1 MLVGLETGKQIKNRE
16 QMSQIL
22 KVLVPVMLTCFCM
35 LMTGLMGFCV
45 EHQIG
50 FYWSLI
56 IMLWGTVLVFS
67 GMFPYYINPHL
78 PMLLG
83 WAVWIS
89 VQSDYKLSR
98 STSYVAL
105 LIPNKF
111 WLHAPLVIAPLLA
124 LVATRK
130 LQVLLLAIAEILY
143 LALIPKVGDV
153 DEKIMVLQTTLYCF
167 LYFLSL
173 GVSMVL
179 AEDREEMSYFVLT
192 RVIGSVWILW
202 IDNPFQMLILTL
214 VYSGFCLVMFAV
226 RFETIQRIWDRY
238 NTLHNAQITVEDPEG
253 KNK

>member
-1 MLVGLETGKQIKNRE
+1 MVGLETGKQIKNRE

-167 LYFLSL
+167 LYF
-173 GVSMVL
+173 
-179 AEDREEMSYFVLT
+179 FH
-192 RVIGSVWILW
+192 
-202 IDNPFQMLILTL
+202 QM
-214 VYSGFCLVMFAV
+214 
-226 RFETIQRIWDRY
+226 
-238 NTLHNAQITVEDPEG
+238 
-253 KNK
+253 KNDHCYCS

>member
-111 WLHAPLVIAPLLA
+111 WLPLRRPPVSSANCERNISSLA
-124 LVATRK
+124 SFIGL
-130 LQVLLLAIAEILY
+130 IL
-143 LALIPKVGDV
+143 
-153 DEKIMVLQTTLYCF
+153 C
-167 LYFLSL
+167 LSL
-173 GVSMVL
+173 
-179 AEDREEMSYFVLT
+179 
-192 RVIGSVWILW
+192 
-202 IDNPFQMLILTL
+202 
-214 VYSGFCLVMFAV
+214 
-226 RFETIQRIWDRY
+226 
-238 NTLHNAQITVEDPEG
+238 
-253 KNK
+253 